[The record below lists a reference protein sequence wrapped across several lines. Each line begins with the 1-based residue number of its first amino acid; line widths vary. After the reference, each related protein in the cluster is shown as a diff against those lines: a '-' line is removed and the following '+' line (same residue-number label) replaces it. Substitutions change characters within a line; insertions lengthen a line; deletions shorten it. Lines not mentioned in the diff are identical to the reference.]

1 MEKKD
6 EGWQKKVQRELAM
19 AHQARG
25 EGNEGQARVCARR
38 AAGFAAEAYFQ
49 QRGFKPPAH
58 NAYQLLERL
67 REEEDL
73 PDPVKDTL
81 SLLTLRV
88 NKAFELPPGVDLI
101 RESKKLIR
109 VLFPDENLGPRVPQ
123 GDAEA

>member
-1 MEKKD
+1 MEKN
-6 EGWQKKVQRELAM
+6 EGWQRKVQQELAM
-19 AHQARG
+19 AHQARR

-49 QRGFKPPAH
+49 QRGFDPPAH

-67 REEEDL
+67 GEEGHL
-73 PDPVKDTL
+73 PDPVRETL

-109 VLFPDENLGPRVPQ
+109 VLFPDERLDLEVDQ
-123 GDAEA
+123 GDAHE